1 MSPVRAPSPETRR
14 DQGFTLVE
22 LVIAMIV
29 LTVGVLGLA
38 GTTAFVVRQVTLA
51 DLMTERAAAFQT
63 TIDRIQSLPYDNVA
77 SGSDSVGVFAVKWSS
92 VDQGAQNKIV
102 TILTAGPGLDRN
114 SALPMLSANVVD
126 TFVFRILR

>member
-1 MSPVRAPSPETRR
+1 MATCPTSAPACRSEG
-14 DQGFTLVE
+14 GFTLVE

-63 TIDRIQSLPYDNVA
+63 TIDRIQSLPYETVT
-77 SGSDSVGVFAVKWSS
+77 SGSGSVGIFAVRWSA
-92 VDQGAQNKIV
+92 VDAGAQNKLV
-102 TILTAGPGLDRN
+102 TIVTAGPGLDRN
-114 SALPMLSANVVD
+114 AAFPMLSANVAD

>member
-1 MSPVRAPSPETRR
+1 MRRASALESHTEG
-14 DQGFTLVE
+14 GFTLVE

-38 GTTAFVVRQVTLA
+38 GTTAYSVRQVTLA
-51 DLMTERAAAFQT
+51 DLMTERSAAFQT
-63 TIDRIQSLPYDNVA
+63 TIDRLQSLPYDNVT

-92 VDQGAQNKIV
+92 VDAGAQNKIV
-102 TILTAGPGLDRN
+102 SIYTAGPGLDRN
-114 SALPMLSANVVD
+114 AAFPMLSPSVVD